1 MPARKEET
9 NNCMEKEKIDLFI
22 MQNAKKLPPE
32 QLPFIREKLA
42 LYQGDETLLVYGID
56 LMDPMMLLLVSIFV
70 GGLGIDRF
78 MIGDIGMG
86 VLKLLTGGLFGIL
99 WIYDIVTI
107 SEKVR
112 EKNFLKLMTFLN

>member
-1 MPARKEET
+1 
-9 NNCMEKEKIDLFI
+9 MEKEKIDLFI

-112 EKNFLKLMTFLN
+112 EKNFLKLMTFLS